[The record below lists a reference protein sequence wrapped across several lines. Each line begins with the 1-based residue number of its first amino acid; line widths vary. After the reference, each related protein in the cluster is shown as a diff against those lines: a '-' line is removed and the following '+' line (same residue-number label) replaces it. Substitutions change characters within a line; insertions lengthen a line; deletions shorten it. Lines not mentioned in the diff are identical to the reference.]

1 MDMMLEVGDR
11 DGYGGCSQGGRHVA
25 DKEVE
30 KVADMV
36 VDMEVDN
43 VADMGV
49 DKVANMVVKTDEMSQ
64 NSWKQVKCP
73 ETDMET

>member
-1 MDMMLEVGDR
+1 M
-11 DGYGGCSQGGRHVA
+11 VA
-25 DKEVE
+25 N
-30 KVADMV
+30 
-36 VDMEVDN
+36 MEVDN

>member
-1 MDMMLEVGDR
+1 M
-11 DGYGGCSQGGRHVA
+11 A
-25 DKEVE
+25 E
-30 KVADMV
+30 KVAGMEMDKDKV
-36 VDMEVDN
+36 DDMEVDN